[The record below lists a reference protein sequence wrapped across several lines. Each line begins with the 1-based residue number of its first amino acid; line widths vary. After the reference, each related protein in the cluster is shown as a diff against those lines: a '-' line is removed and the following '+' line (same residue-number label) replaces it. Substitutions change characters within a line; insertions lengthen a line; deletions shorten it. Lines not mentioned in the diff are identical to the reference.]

1 MLIFCSVIKPQ
12 MKRPNNRKNVIIDEA
27 LFPKIADNDLA
38 AFEEFYRKT
47 ERIVYTFALSI
58 LKNHD
63 DAFDVAQDT

>member
-1 MLIFCSVIKPQ
+1 